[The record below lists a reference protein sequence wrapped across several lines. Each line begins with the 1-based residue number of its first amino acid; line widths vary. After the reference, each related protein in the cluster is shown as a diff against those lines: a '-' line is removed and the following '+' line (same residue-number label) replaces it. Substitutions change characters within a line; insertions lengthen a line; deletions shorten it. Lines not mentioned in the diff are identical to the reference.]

1 MTSWR
6 NTTAEIAERKGL
18 IAIELTG
25 KIQDLS
31 IDFITGKAKLTL
43 EVNEKQ
49 SAMQVYEEL
58 HNCEKL
64 SIKISKYRE
73 KRSLDANAY
82 FWVLADKLAAKLN
95 VTKEEIYRN
104 SIKEIGGN
112 SEIVCVKNE
121 AVERLCEGW
130 RLNGIGWQ
138 TDTMPSKIDGCTN
151 VILYYG
157 SSTYNTAQMTLLINN
172 IVEDCKAQGI
182 ETRTPNEIAEM
193 LSLWEQ
199 KEAR

>member
-1 MTSWR
+1 MT
-6 NTTAEIAERKGL
+6 
-18 IAIELTG
+18 LTG
-25 KIQDLS
+25 KILDMS
-31 IDFITGKAKLTL
+31 INFISGKPKITF
-43 EVNEKQ
+43 EVNEKEN
-49 SAMQVYEEL
+49 AMLMYDEL

-64 SIKISKYRE
+64 SIKISKHHK

-82 FWVLADKLAAKLN
+82 FWKMASELAAKLN

-104 SIKEIGGN
+104 AIKEIGGN

-138 TDTMPSKIDGCTN
+138 TDTIPSKIDGCTN

-157 SSTYNTAQMTLLINN
+157 SSTYDAKQMSILINN
-172 IVEDCKAQGI
+172 IVEECKAQGI
-182 ETRTPNEIAEM
+182 ETRTPDEIANM
-193 LSLWEQ
+193 LSLWEGAKQ
-199 KEAR
+199 